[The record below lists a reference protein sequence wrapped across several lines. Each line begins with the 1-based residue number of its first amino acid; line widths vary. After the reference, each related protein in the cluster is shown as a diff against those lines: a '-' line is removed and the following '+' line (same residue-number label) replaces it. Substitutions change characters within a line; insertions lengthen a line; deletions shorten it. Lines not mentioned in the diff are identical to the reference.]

1 MSVFIENRDIIEVG
15 ENIRKRREMLG
26 ISQNALGVQV
36 ESNGNAIHL
45 YESGKQVMRVDKL
58 LQIADALKT
67 TPMQILP
74 KRCISGYDTDPRMNR
89 IMELSKKL
97 TAEEQNDF
105 YRIMEDHIFGMLYR
119 SSHGT
124 L

>member
-1 MSVFIENRDIIEVG
+1 MSAFIENRDIIEVG

-97 TAEEQNDF
+97 TAEE
-105 YRIMEDHIFGMLYR
+105 RR
-119 SSHGT
+119 
-124 L
+124 